1 MKLRSL
7 LAGAVVLGLVALVAT
22 AAPRSV
28 NVAAANARI
37 EAALAAAD
45 LRPSSAVTVSSAA
58 AGIKVTVSQT
68 TNLVNQAIDIS
79 WSGAPATIGTPN
91 FKANYLQIM
100 QCWGD
105 TTPTRDQCE
114 FGGKVAF
121 DTRGGDNNTA
131 SRLLTQ
137 APLDPKEP
145 LTKTAVS
152 AYVPFQ
158 PVSGNAVTGIDVL
171 KNPYYDQSTSNE
183 IPFAS
188 TRGDGKGFA
197 SFEAQTFREAS
208 GLGCGNIAA
217 KGAYKGKIAPCWLV
231 IVPRSSTE
239 VDGTNQA
246 GFQLSSSPLST
257 TNWDKRIV
265 VQLKF
270 APAAQVCPISAQQR
284 AIVGSEPVA
293 EAVSRWQPALCK
305 NKGPVFSYSQ
315 TAEAAGRRTLLSP
328 KPGMVMMT
336 APVPPSQ
343 VPADRI
349 LTYAPVSISGI
360 SIAVM
365 IERLSPI
372 DAPVATKAQDGER
385 ITDLNLTPRLVAKL
399 LTQSYVLN
407 VSGKAKY
414 LKANPINLTSDPEF
428 LAINPEFKSMFYRD
442 SIETLAPIG
451 LGDAY
456 SAIWRWIAA
465 DPDARDFVAGL
476 PDRWGMRVNPFYQ
489 GIDVPRDDFP
499 KIDPYCDNTVA
510 AGAPEVCTL
519 DQHPYTQDFH
529 DSARSAARGDAQARN
544 LWDATANPP
553 AYKKAPPQLNGERH
567 ILGVT
572 DSATAARF
580 GLITAKLRNSAGQ
593 FVGPTKAGL
602 TAGLAAVQKTAVS
615 GVVTADP
622 ESTKKGAYPLTMVT
636 YAVTAPNI
644 LTKAE
649 ASDYALFIKY
659 AVGSGQKAGTGLGN
673 LPDGYLPLTSALRKR
688 ALAVAKDVQ
697 SRRGPAKSGGSDSGN
712 SGSGSGNSGS
722 GGSGG
727 SGSGNG
733 SGSDSPGTDT
743 VTGTPAPTIP
753 VSNGS
758 QANPAT
764 AISKATLFTPGDPK
778 VATRYALMIA
788 LTLGICALIFGLLL
802 PRLARRLG
810 E

>member
-7 LAGAVVLGLVALVAT
+7 LAGAVVVGLVALVAA
-22 AAPRSV
+22 AAPRQP
-28 NVAAANARI
+28 NIAAINARI
-37 EAALAAAD
+37 EAALDAAD
-45 LRPSSAVTVSSAA
+45 LRPSSAVTVTSAA

-68 TNLVNQAIDIS
+68 TNLVNQAIDIN

-105 TTPTRDQCE
+105 SSPSRTQCE

-131 SRLLTQ
+131 SRLLTR
-137 APLDPKEP
+137 APLDPAEKS
-145 LTKTAVS
+145 TGTADS
-152 AYVPFQ
+152 AYVSFH
-158 PVSGNAVTGIDVL
+158 SVTGQWVKGIDVL
-171 KNPYYDQSTSNE
+171 KNPFYDQSTSNE

-208 GLGCGNIAA
+208 GLGCGNIAP
-217 KGAYKGKIAPCWLV
+217 KGSKYKGKIAPCWLV
-231 IVPRSSTE
+231 IVPRGSTE

-246 GFQLSSSPLST
+246 GFQLSSSPLSAS
-257 TNWDKRIV
+257 NWAKRIV
-265 VQLKF
+265 VKLQF
-270 APAAQVCPISAQQR
+270 APAAQVCPISAKQR
-284 AIVGSEPVA
+284 SIVGSEPVA

-315 TAEAAGRRTLLSP
+315 TADAVGQRTLLDDD
-328 KPGMVMMT
+328 PGLVMVN

-343 VPADRI
+343 VTADRI
-349 LTYAPVSISGI
+349 LTYAPVAVSGI
-360 SIAVM
+360 SVAVM

-372 DAPVATKAQDGER
+372 DASPAAKAQDGER
-385 ITDLNLTPRLVAKL
+385 ITDLKLTPRLVAKL

-414 LKANPINLTSDPEF
+414 LKANPVNLTSDPDF
-428 LAINPEFKSMFYRD
+428 LAINPQFKSMFYRD
-442 SIETLAPIG
+442 SVETLAPIG
-451 LGDAY
+451 LGDAF
-456 SAIWRWIAA
+456 STLWRWVAA
-465 DPDARDFVAGL
+465 DQDARDFVAGL
-476 PDRWGMRVNPFYQ
+476 PDKWGMRVNPFYQ
-489 GIDVPRDDFP
+489 GIEVPRDDFP
-499 KIDPYCDNTVA
+499 KIDPYCDSTVA
-510 AGAPEVCTL
+510 IGAPQVCTL

-529 DSARSAARGDAQARN
+529 DAARSAARGDAQARN
-544 LWDATANPP
+544 LWDPTANPP
-553 AYKKAPPQLNGERH
+553 VYKKAPPQLNGERH

-580 GLITAKLRNSAGQ
+580 GLVTAKLRNAAGQ

-602 TAGLAAVQKTAVS
+602 TAGLAAMQKTSVP
-615 GVVTADP
+615 GVVTSDP
-622 ESTKKGAYPLTMVT
+622 ESTRKGAYPLTTVT
-636 YAVTAPNI
+636 YAATAPNI

-649 ASDYALFIKY
+649 AADYAVFIRY
-659 AVGSGQKAGTGLGN
+659 AVGSGQKSGTGLGN

-697 SRRGPAKSGGSDSGN
+697 SRRGPAKSGGSDSGSN
-712 SGSGSGNSGS
+712 SGSGSGSGS
-722 GGSGG
+722 GGT
-727 SGSGNG
+727 GSGNG
-733 SGSDSPGTDT
+733 SGSGGTDT
-743 VTGTPAPTIP
+743 ITGNPSTPTIP

-758 QANPAT
+758 QENPAT

-778 VATRYALMIA
+778 VAARYALMIA
-788 LTLGICALIFGLLL
+788 LTLGVCALIFGLLL